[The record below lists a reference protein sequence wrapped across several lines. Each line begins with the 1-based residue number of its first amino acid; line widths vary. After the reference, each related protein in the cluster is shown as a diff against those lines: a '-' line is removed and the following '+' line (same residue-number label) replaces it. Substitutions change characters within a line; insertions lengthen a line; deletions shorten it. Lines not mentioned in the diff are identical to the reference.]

1 MQSPDTLVNIRKFS
15 SLEEI
20 QREAS
25 AEVVNTG
32 GYSLPVVCFH
42 QGTRWMLTGA
52 LPFTLVKSRLEK
64 RSAEKQGSLHNT
76 RMALNRPEL
85 QEHSRVIANYLKEN
99 YSKKYIVPP
108 LTLNIQQA
116 VNLYTF
122 NYASE
127 FLPGFLVIPATAKLA
142 ITDGQHRRSAIITA
156 LEELEGDAQDQLSR
170 DAVAVMI
177 SCETD
182 VPQIHQDFADCSKTK
197 ALPPSLLAVYDL
209 RNPAN
214 RLVAGLEQSCIL
226 FKDRIDSTSKTL
238 SKKSTYLFLA
248 NQIRQLVKE
257 LLVGSY
263 ATADPQ
269 FEKRAFELLDPES
282 HYDEAVRRYSE
293 YINYLTEQI
302 PIWKDIAATRPGIEA
317 SQIPAKRAEGWVCL
331 TATGLNLIGRVGHL
345 MIRERI
351 TNWREYA
358 DKLAQLDWRKSS
370 EIWQGNI
377 IKGDKVMTQQVPL
390 REGYEK
396 VVELV
401 GLSRQRKLAEV
412 SEQRVSPILAL
423 QES

>member
-1 MQSPDTLVNIRKFS
+1 MVIQSAETLANISIRKFPT
-15 SLEEI
+15 LEEI

-52 LPFTLVKSRLEK
+52 LPLALVKNRLEK
-64 RSAEKQGSLHNT
+64 RSAERQGSIHST
-76 RMALNRPEL
+76 KAALNRPEL
-85 QEHSRVIANYLKEN
+85 QEHSRIIANYLKDN
-99 YSKKYIVPP
+99 FDKKYIIPP
-108 LTLNIQQA
+108 LTLNIQQP

-156 LEELEGDAQDQLSR
+156 LEELDNDAQEEFSR

-182 VPQIHQDFADCSKTK
+182 VSQIHQDFADCSKTK
-197 ALPPSLLAVYDL
+197 PLPPSLLAVYDL

-214 RLVAGLEQSCIL
+214 RLVADLEQSCLL

-269 FEKRAFELLDPES
+269 FEKRALELLHPES
-282 HYDEAVRRYSE
+282 HYSEAVTRYSE
-293 YINYLTEQI
+293 YINFLTGAI
-302 PIWKDIAATRPGIEA
+302 PVWKEVSVTRPGIEA
-317 SQIPAKRAEGWVCL
+317 SLIPAKRAEGWVCL

-345 MIRERI
+345 MIRERVP
-351 TNWREYA
+351 NWREYA
-358 DKLAQLDWRKSS
+358 AKLAELDWRKSS
-370 EIWQGNI
+370 ELWQGNI

-390 REGYEK
+390 REAYEK
-396 VVELV
+396 VAELI
-401 GLSRQRKLAEV
+401 GLSRQRKLAEAV
-412 SEQRVSPILAL
+412 
-423 QES
+423 